1 MRSIKA
7 FVVLVALVASSS
19 ALSAAVPD
27 ALQKDV
33 PLMKSADQTAKQAD
47 KAIWQDFAF
56 QDVPVFIFD
65 PATNSGLLFH
75 VSPLPTGFNPLD
87 ADTPG
92 IGLGSS
98 IVGEHKPAE
107 GVGPIGER
115 LGAWISTESLP
126 VASVPRSI
134 EIIYRRAFGVFEAYR
149 GFPQPT
155 MPEGVYFRTLDAQND
170 AMSRAEDMLLVH
182 MLSAQRSEIP
192 SLIGAFLS
200 LRHRRQAGIP
210 EALRP
215 YEWALETTNGLA
227 EYAGYMA
234 RNSSDPN
241 GARQDLIRSLETYGK
256 EGKGVTGER
265 FTYTGCALAL
275 VLDAAGVDWKT
286 ELEQTDKSS
295 LEPVL
300 VKAAG
305 TAPIADLSFLDVDGI
320 VKEES
325 ARIAAIK
332 ARQQAGMD
340 EITKAPG
347 LVVELDLTSALTV
360 PGIAWSNKY
369 VPSGVTD
376 ISRTTQVRDNYY
388 SLTGKGLLEFASSRP
403 ILIKIRESITA
414 GFAKDEIPYITL
426 DGRKLELKPGQA
438 VTGELEIKGVH
449 YSLKVNKARLEY
461 QPNLLKVTPM
471 APGTPAAAG
480 GQGGTS

>member
-7 FVVLVALVASSS
+7 FVVLIALAAVSS
-19 ALSAAVPD
+19 ALSAEVPGV
-27 ALQKDV
+27 LQKDV
-33 PLMKSADQTAKQAD
+33 PLMKAADQRAQQAD
-47 KAIWQDFAF
+47 KAIWRNFTF

-65 PATNSGLLFH
+65 PATNDGLLFH
-75 VSPLPTGFNPLD
+75 VSTLPAGFAPLGAD
-87 ADTPG
+87 APGVG
-92 IGLGSS
+92 IGS
-98 IVGEHKPAE
+98 IAGGQKPAE
-107 GVGPIGER
+107 GVGPIAER
-115 LGAWISTESLP
+115 LGAWISTQSLP
-126 VASVPRSI
+126 VASEPRSI
-134 EIIYRRAFGVFEAYR
+134 EVIYRRAFSVFEAYR

-155 MPEGVYFRTLDAQND
+155 MPEGAYFRTLDAQND
-170 AMSRAEDMLLVH
+170 AMSRAEDMLLVR

-227 EYAGYMA
+227 EYAGYVA
-234 RNSSDPN
+234 RSSSDPD
-241 GARQDLIRSLETYGK
+241 GARQDLIHSLETYGK

-275 VLDAAGVDWKT
+275 VLDASGVDWKAD
-286 ELEQTDKSS
+286 LEQTDKNS

-300 VKAAG
+300 VKVAG
-305 TAPIADLSFLDVDGI
+305 TAPIANLSFLNLDGI

-325 ARIAAIK
+325 ARIAAIE
-332 ARQQAGMD
+332 ARQQAEID

-360 PGIAWSNKY
+360 PGIDWSNKY

-376 ISRTTQVRDNYY
+376 IGRTTQIRDNYY

-426 DGRKLELKPGQA
+426 DGRKLELQPGQA

-461 QPNLLKVTPM
+461 QSGLLRVLPM
-471 APGTPAAAG
+471 APGTAPAAVG
-480 GQGGTS
+480 RGSGS